1 MITSIC
7 LAIVVG
13 ASIMLAYFLKT
24 DNANALKKRTIV
36 VDAGHGGIDKGVIG
50 SNTNKPESELN
61 LEISFKLKE
70 VLEEGG
76 FNVVLTRESNAGLY
90 GTTAKGFKK
99 RDMKRRA
106 EIINKANPLLI
117 ISIHQNKFPASY
129 RRGAQVFF
137 DSDNK
142 ESKRLAI
149 SLQNAVNDLEESLR
163 DFSVLKGDYFI
174 LNCTT
179 YPCALIE
186 CGFLSNPEEE
196 KLLLSDEYQYKLCGS
211 IYKGIVGYLS
221 I

>member
-129 RRGAQVFF
+129 RRGAQVFLIVTI
-137 DSDNK
+137 
-142 ESKRLAI
+142 KRVKG
-149 SLQNAVNDLEESLR
+149 LQ
-163 DFSVLKGDYFI
+163 
-174 LNCTT
+174 
-179 YPCALIE
+179 
-186 CGFLSNPEEE
+186 FLC
-196 KLLLSDEYQYKLCGS
+196 KTR
-211 IYKGIVGYLS
+211 
-221 I
+221 